1 MSRIMLPMLLVVL
14 LSATLA
20 PALEI
25 TAVAPTRATPETTVT
40 LSGGIFSSQSRVYLG
55 EQFVQPAQV
64 LPRQLVFIVPPLPPG
79 NYSLTVQDDDASAV
93 QPFPFE
99 VLTPPPQIIA
109 VEPRNLDVCADLA
122 GRTIRVVG
130 RDFQPQTQLLLNGM
144 AVGRRFLDATALEFD
159 LPELPAGVYGVETR
173 NPDGTASLPH
183 SLWVNSVPEITGVE
197 RGDDFVNH
205 YEVII
210 HGRNFFFNSIL
221 VVRETDNAAGG
232 TGTRQM
238 TYYAHRGQAAHPLGA
253 IPAQG
258 ERLLYNDCH
267 TLVYLRYP
275 SNFQEKELQLQVI
288 NPDGKKTDPYVVT
301 LP

>member
-1 MSRIMLPMLLVVL
+1 MSRILLPMLLVVL
-14 LSATLA
+14 LTATTTA
-20 PALEI
+20 ALEI
-25 TAVAPTRATPETTVT
+25 TSVAPTRATPDTKVTV
-40 LSGGIFSSQSRVYLG
+40 SGGIFSPQSRVYLG

-79 NYSLTVQDDDASAV
+79 NYSLTVQDDVASAV
-93 QPFPFE
+93 QPFTFE
-99 VLTPPPQIIA
+99 VLTPPPQIHA
-109 VEPRNLDVCADLA
+109 VEPRNLDFCADQA

-130 RDFQPQTQLLLNGM
+130 RNFQPQTQLMLNGM
-144 AVGRRFLDATALEFD
+144 VVGSRFIDATALEFE
-159 LPELPAGVYGVETR
+159 LAELPAGVYGVEAR

-183 SLWVNSVPEITGVE
+183 SLWINSVPEITGVE
-197 RGDDFVNH
+197 RSGDFVNH
-205 YEVII
+205 YEVFI

-221 VVRETDNAAGG
+221 VVREPDTAAGG

-238 TYYAHRGQAAHPLGA
+238 TYYAHRGQAAHPLGT

-258 ERLLYNDCH
+258 ERLLYKDCH